1 MGNVK
6 TAISL
11 EEKLFEQGEAAARD
25 LKLSRSGLYALAL
38 EEFLKRRENNRLAER
53 LDEAYADGGD
63 QEDRDFLRAAA
74 QRLFER
80 GDEW

>member
-11 EEKLFEQGEAAARD
+11 EQELFEQGEAAARD

-38 EEFLKRRENNRLAER
+38 EEFLKRRENKRLAEQ
-53 LDEAYADGGD
+53 LDEAYTDSVD
-63 QEDRDFLRAAA
+63 QEDIDFLRAAA
-74 QRLFER
+74 QRLVER